1 MAGICMG
8 DHDLQIDRF
17 KTSGAN
23 VFWKKKKRL
32 SVDQDYPFSLEN
44 SVLLTGAGISIP
56 NPANL
61 PNWSSFSSSLVN
73 ALCQNAEEVLG
84 SEFTSAVSDALQDV
98 TPELVM
104 SVARLTH
111 RDLQALMQPF
121 LGGSPNALHEGIANA
136 ASEQKLK
143 VLITTNYDNYLE
155 RAFSDAKIS
164 FDCLRTERD
173 FASWLSG
180 SNDDRY
186 VIAKLHGCA
195 SAPESLRMNKANL
208 QGGLSAVKTEFLRR
222 VLVSKHLFVLGYSGA
237 DLMKGHDH
245 LSLQYLKNDIQN
257 VTWNIHGG
265 KNAEIPAPLERLVEL
280 FEPGK
285 VRPVYGELADSF
297 AKQASKTL
305 RKLYAGKAANS
316 QDSIGIAVQKWSE
329 NELSPIRAAQIVGSL
344 LLTLGQVEL
353 AERSQKI
360 TLSNVSSN
368 HPGRNPIAELLGL
381 AQILEKAQKFEEMGT
396 VLDQVDQL
404 PKEGVEPADSI
415 WIKALRI
422 SNLRHTGRLLDALTL
437 LEKTIPPA
445 ERQADAATNIRLRH
459 AKAQTLLAMKH
470 IDKAIEELDIAITLA
485 SESGQFEY
493 IPGLL
498 ADKAL
503 SFKAIGQMERAR
515 EELLKCKSTAE
526 KWNDRE
532 QYAYSLVRLNLLEY
546 QSLEMRGDATKED
559 LEKLIAPCE
568 EALQAIVPFAHTI
581 VFAEAHR
588 NMALIL
594 DSIGEKARSEH
605 HGLIAWENAKTPD
618 LKWNIAYLL
627 SELIYSDDW
636 PNQKKFLELAI
647 EHGLDVQDPSVFLA
661 YFRLAEGLEKSN
673 QTGEALQSYRRALVE
688 LRKSDQYSWAPIIR
702 KSVRRLK
709 GNYLVV
715 EQLTEIAKEVG
726 FSLDSIDT
734 DEDSLDK
741 TCNDVLQLVQPRAM
755 ELASGGAL
763 EPAISLTDKSIEL
776 AKIWGDDAF
785 VAGMFNLKAQL
796 SVKAGA
802 FDIAADLY
810 MTSINLSYQLEDLE
824 QERFC
829 RFNLAETYFAMVP
842 KYSNKAELVRL
853 AISSYSHFCDQSVM
867 LQSFQNFEYAKG
879 KISELSSLLKQAS
892 VAVD

>member
-1 MAGICMG
+1 NG
-8 DHDLQIDRF
+8 
-17 KTSGAN
+17 
-23 VFWKKKKRL
+23 
-32 SVDQDYPFSLEN
+32 
-44 SVLLTGAGISIP
+44 VLLTGAGISIP

-61 PNWSSFSSSLVN
+61 PNWSSFSTSLVS
-73 ALCQNAEEVLG
+73 ALCQNAEAVLG
-84 SEFTSAVSDALQDV
+84 SELTRSVSDALEDV

-104 SVARLTH
+104 SVARLTD
-111 RDLQALMQPF
+111 RDLQTLMQPF
-121 LGGSPNALHEGIANA
+121 LEGRPNALHEGIASA

-155 RAFSDAKIS
+155 RAFSHAKIR

-180 SNDDRY
+180 SNSDRH

-195 SAPESLRMNKANL
+195 SAPDSLRMNKANL

-265 KNAEIPAPLERLVEL
+265 KNAEIPTPLKRLAEL

-285 VRPVYGELADSF
+285 VRPVYGELATSF
-297 AKQASKTL
+297 ANQASKTL
-305 RKLYAGKAANS
+305 RKLFAAEAGNS
-316 QDSIGIAVQKWSE
+316 QDSIGIAVRKWSE
-329 NELSPIRAAQIVGSL
+329 NELSPIRASQIVGSL

-368 HPGRNPIAELLGL
+368 HSDRNLIVELLGL
-381 AQILEKAQKFEEMGT
+381 AQVLEKAQKFEEMGT
-396 VLDQVDQL
+396 ILDRVEQF
-404 PKEGVEPADSI
+404 PEEAVEPADSV

-437 LEKTIPPA
+437 LEKTIPLA

-470 IDKAIEELDIAITLA
+470 IDKTLEELDIAITL
-485 SESGQFEY
+485 SRKSGEFEY

-498 ADKAL
+498 TDKAL
-503 SFKAIGQMERAR
+503 SYKAIGEVEKAKQEL
-515 EELLKCKSTAE
+515 EECKATAL
-526 KWNDRE
+526 KWNDGE
-532 QYAYSLVRLNLLEY
+532 EYACSLVRLNSLEY
-546 QSLEMRGDATKED
+546 QSIIMRGDDSKSEFAE
-559 LEKLIAPCE
+559 LISPCE
-568 EALQAIVPFAHTI
+568 EALQAMTPFSHSLMY
-581 VFAEAHR
+581 AEAHR
-588 NMALIL
+588 NMAEIL
-594 DSIGEKARSEH
+594 YSAGETERSEH
-605 HGLIAWENAKTPD
+605 HGLIAWENAQTPH
-618 LKWNIAYLL
+618 LKWSVAQML
-627 SELIYSDDW
+627 SEFIYSDDW

-647 EHGLDVQDPSVFLA
+647 KYGRDVQDPSVFLA
-661 YFRLAEGLEKSN
+661 YFRLAEGLEKSD
-673 QTGEALQSYRRALVE
+673 QSDQALRNYKRALVE
-688 LRKSDQYSWAPIIR
+688 LRKSDQYSWAPILR
-702 KSVRRLK
+702 KSVRRLN

-715 EQLTEIAKEVG
+715 EQLTEIANEVG

-734 DEDSLDK
+734 DEASLDK
-741 TCNDVLQLVQPRAM
+741 ACNDVLQLVQPRAM

-763 EPAISLTDKSIEL
+763 EPAVSLTNKSIEL

-785 VAGMFNLKAQL
+785 VAGLINLKAQL
-796 SVKAGA
+796 CVKAGA
-802 FDIAADLY
+802 LDKAADLY

-829 RFNLAETYFAMVP
+829 RFNLAETYLAMVP
-842 KYSNKAELVRL
+842 KYSNKTELVRL

-879 KISELSSLLKQAS
+879 KISELSRLLKQAS
-892 VAVD
+892 DAAGE